1 MFPLNNQVPESSLKI
16 IGTRSQLYSGQVV
29 VPTTEQSFVLGRSE
43 NIEVFAHLLKYG
55 VIYHSTSYERSSK
68 GKRCSRYQN
77 VNGALCFGKLEL
89 FVKSPHAYAFI
100 RQLEQL
106 KTSLI
111 KVKLVTHA
119 ALRTYANAD
128 LLNSYMVP
136 VNLSTDHCQLMA
148 VQIDD
153 IVSKMVLVSSSDCV
167 FIRLSL
173 LHCSA

>member
-1 MFPLNNQVPESSLKI
+1 MVNQIFSIKSFFNIDVSHTVQVLHMKLIEHESEQTLQYLFPLNNQVPKSSLKI

-29 VPTTEQSFVLGRSE
+29 VPTTEQSSVLGISE

-68 GKRCSRYQN
+68 GKRCNTYCRYQN

-106 KTSLI
+106 KT
-111 KVKLVTHA
+111 
-119 ALRTYANAD
+119 
-128 LLNSYMVP
+128 
-136 VNLSTDHCQLMA
+136 
-148 VQIDD
+148 
-153 IVSKMVLVSSSDCV
+153 
-167 FIRLSL
+167 
-173 LHCSA
+173 